1 MKTKELAEK
10 VNEMLLDKQNKRG
23 AFGPFLK
30 SIEGNRMMKYMIK
43 YDPSLTYQDMIN
55 LKTEIDK
62 RIDGIRDEEI
72 KNLEA
77 ERERLDAQIQ
87 AMRGE

>member
-30 SIEGNRMMKYMIK
+30 NIEGQRMMKYMIK
-43 YDPSLTYQDMIN
+43 YDPTLTYQDMID
-55 LKTEIDK
+55 LKTEIDL
-62 RIDGIRDEEI
+62 RINGIRDEEI
-72 KNLEA
+72 KKLEA
-77 ERERLDAQIQ
+77 EREKLDTQIQ
-87 AMRGE
+87 AMKGE